1 MIPKIIWQTYKPAYN
16 ELSSYMIEATET
28 WKNNNPEYQYRY
40 MSDMDA
46 AKFVK
51 ENFDEE
57 WFDIF
62 VNVPLGVMR
71 GDIWRYMVVYKYG
84 GVYTDLDT
92 LCLKPIS
99 SWMKDE
105 YDMIICPEND
115 VHLCQWTFA
124 ATPGHPILKSVLD
137 CIKEGFKNPD
147 YTEDHFVHKLTGPA
161 VWTKGIRN
169 AINIP
174 ENTRL
179 TEIDKIQLDLP
190 KAKEYK
196 LYSYG
201 SEQHMIFHNQAVQHL
216 YGSQNW
222 HEGYDQ
228 WIKQIPYSI
237 HEDIAKINWEEH
249 NA

>member
-1 MIPKIIWQTYKPAYN
+1 MIPKTIWQTYKPAYN
-16 ELSSYMIEATET
+16 DLRPYMIEAAET
-28 WKNNNPEYQYRY
+28 WQHRNPEYEYRY

-46 AKFVK
+46 VKFVK
-51 ENFDEE
+51 ENFDED
-57 WFDIF
+57 WFNIF

-71 GDIWRYMVVYKYG
+71 GDIWRYMIIYKYG
-84 GVYTDLDT
+84 GVYADLDT

-99 SWMKDE
+99 TWMKDE

-124 ATPGHPILKSVLD
+124 ATAGHPVLKSVLD
-137 CIKEGFKNPD
+137 EIKKGFENPD
-147 YTEDHFVHKLTGPA
+147 YNEEHFVHKLTGPA

-179 TEIDKIQLDLP
+179 TEMDKIQLDLP

-196 LYSYG
+196 FYSYG
-201 SEQHMIFHNQAVQHL
+201 SEQWMIFHNQSVQHL

-222 HEGYDQ
+222 HDGYDQ

-237 HEDIAKINWEEH
+237 HEDIAKIEWKD
-249 NA
+249 

>member
-1 MIPKIIWQTYKPAYN
+1 LIPKIIWQTYKHPYD
-16 ELSSYMIEATET
+16 ELEQYMKDATKS
-28 WKNNNPEYQYRY
+28 WIDLNPEYDYRY
-40 MSDMDA
+40 MSDIDA
-46 AKFVK
+46 AIFVK
-51 ENFDEE
+51 ENFGEE
-57 WFDIF
+57 WFNIF

-71 GDIWRYMVVYKYG
+71 GDIWRYMIIYKYG

-92 LCLKPIS
+92 LCLKPINT
-99 SWMKDE
+99 WMKDD

-124 ATPGHPILKSVLD
+124 AVPGHPVIKSVLD
-137 CIKEGFKNPD
+137 EIKKGFKNPN
-147 YTEDHFVHKLTGPA
+147 YEEEHYVHKLTGPA

-174 ENTRL
+174 EYTRL
-179 TEIDKIQLDLP
+179 TEMDKVQLSLP

-196 LYSYG
+196 LYCYG
-201 SEQHMIFHNQAVQHL
+201 SEEWLIFHNQAVQHL

-222 HEGYDQ
+222 HKGYDQ

-237 HEDIAKINWEEH
+237 HADIAKIRWNEK

>member
-1 MIPKIIWQTYKPAYN
+1 MIPKTIWQTYKPEYN
-16 ELSSYMIEATET
+16 SLEPYMIEATET
-28 WKNNNPEYQYRY
+28 WKHNNPEYEYKY

-46 AKFVK
+46 VKFVK

-57 WFDIF
+57 WFNIF
-62 VNVPLGVMR
+62 INVPLGVMR

-99 SWMKDE
+99 TWMKED
-105 YDMIICPEND
+105 YNMIICPEND

-124 ATPGHPILKSVLD
+124 ATAGHPILKSVLD
-137 CIKEGFKNPD
+137 EIKNGLKNPD
-147 YTEDHFVHKLTGPA
+147 YSEEHFVHKLTGPA

-179 TEIDKIQLDLP
+179 TEMDKIQLDLP

-196 LYSYG
+196 FYSYG
-201 SEQHMIFHNQAVQHL
+201 SEEWMIFHNQSVQHL

-222 HEGYDQ
+222 HHGYDQ

-237 HEDIAKINWEEH
+237 HEDIAKIKWEDEK
-249 NA
+249 